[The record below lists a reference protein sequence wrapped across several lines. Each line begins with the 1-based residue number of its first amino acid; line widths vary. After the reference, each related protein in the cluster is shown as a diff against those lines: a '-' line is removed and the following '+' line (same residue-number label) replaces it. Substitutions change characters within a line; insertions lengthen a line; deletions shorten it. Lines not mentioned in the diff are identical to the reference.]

1 MWSGV
6 IFAPT
11 IKSGNQAKKELGL
24 KYWYVAT
31 PDRLLD
37 GHSRIVQA
45 EPRVL
50 AVDDPGHEPMSTLI
64 IQFANYLVNLCGGK
78 QPVMYHLRRSL

>member
-1 MWSGV
+1 MWAGL

-11 IKSGNQAKKELGL
+11 AKAGDQAKRELGL

-31 PDRLLD
+31 PNSLLD
-37 GHSRIVQA
+37 GRTHRVTC

-64 IQFANYLVNLCGGK
+64 IQFSRYLVNMCGGRK
-78 QPVMYHLRRSL
+78 PDVWHLRRSG